1 MFLGQESDAAYYCYC
16 SFYLLIFLILFFE
29 FPRRLG
35 VVMVVVNNVLKT
47 E

>member
-1 MFLGQESDAAYYCYC
+1 MLLGQESDAAFHFC

-35 VVMVVVNNVLKT
+35 IVMVVVNNVLKT

>member
-1 MFLGQESDAAYYCYC
+1 MFLGLENDAAYQFYR
-16 SFYLLIFLILFFE
+16 SSYLLIFLILFFE

-35 VVMVVVNNVLKT
+35 VVMVAVNNVLKT